1 MEKNEDNSY
10 LQLSP
15 KTSLAGEFITKSDLA
30 FLNVFSRCST
40 YKVHIR
46 EQMKYPFTWIHRLK
60 TITSVTIHRAT
71 TMLPS
76 KSTDL
81 A

>member
-40 YKVHIR
+40 YKRTNEISLYMDT
-46 EQMKYPFTWIHRLK
+46 QTQNNYKCNYSQNYNNASIKKYRFSMI
-60 TITSVTIHRAT
+60 
-71 TMLPS
+71 
-76 KSTDL
+76 
-81 A
+81 